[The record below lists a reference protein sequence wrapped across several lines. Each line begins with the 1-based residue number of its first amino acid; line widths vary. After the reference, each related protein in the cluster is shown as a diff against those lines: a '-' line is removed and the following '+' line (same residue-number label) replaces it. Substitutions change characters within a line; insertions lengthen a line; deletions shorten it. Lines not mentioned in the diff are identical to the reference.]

1 MPASTSYEKEIIA
14 WFKKNKRDL
23 PWRKTDA
30 WGVLVSE
37 IMLQQTPVQR
47 VLPVYNEWMKRWPTP
62 AHLAK
67 ATPAEVIT
75 AWGRLG
81 YPRRALRL
89 HECAKVIT
97 TEFKGVI
104 PNTESELRKLPG
116 IGEYTAAAMVAF
128 AFEGRSLVLDINIRR
143 LFSRLYKGEEAPA
156 AAPTKAERHEYA
168 EYVPQKNAHLWAA
181 ATMELGALICTAK
194 NPICGRCPV
203 ADSCQWRSLDYPAT
217 DRIKRTQTWHGTDR
231 QCRGTIVQAL
241 RENSTLN
248 KKQIHLLWDVPS
260 QVEKAIL
267 TLLDDGLIEERRK
280 NTYSLPR

>member
-1 MPASTSYEKEIIA
+1 MSNLERTIID

-23 PWRKTDA
+23 PWRKTDS

-47 VLPVYNEWMKRWPTP
+47 VLPVYNEWMKRWPTS
-62 AHLAK
+62 ADLAK
-67 ATPAEVIT
+67 ASPAEVIT

-97 TEFKGVI
+97 TEYKGVI
-104 PNTESELRKLPG
+104 PDTEAELRKLPG

-128 AFEGRSLVLDINIRR
+128 AFNGSSIVLDINIRR
-143 LFSRLYKGEEAPA
+143 LFSRLFKGEEAPS
-156 AAPTKAERHEYA
+156 AAPTKAERDEYA
-168 EYVPQKNAHLWAA
+168 QYVPKKNPHLWAA

-194 NPICGRCPV
+194 NPVCGRCPV
-203 ADSCQWRSLDYPAT
+203 ADQCQWRSLDYPAST
-217 DRIKRTQTWHGTDR
+217 RIKRTQTWHGTDR
-231 QCRGTIVQAL
+231 QCRGTVVQAL
-241 RENSTLN
+241 RDNSVLT
-248 KKQIHLLWDVPS
+248 KKEILLLWDVPS

-267 TLLDDGLIEERRK
+267 TLLDDGLIEERK
-280 NTYSLPR
+280 NNTFSLPR

>member
-1 MPASTSYEKEIIA
+1 MYDKTIID

-23 PWRKTDA
+23 PWRKTDP
-30 WGVLVSE
+30 WGILVSE

-47 VLPVYNEWMKRWPTP
+47 VLPVYNEWMKRWPT
-62 AHLAK
+62 AAQLAK
-67 ATPAEVIT
+67 ASPAEVIT

-97 TEFKGVI
+97 NEYNGVI

-128 AFEGRSLVLDINIRR
+128 AFGGSSLVLDINIRR
-143 LFSRLYKGEEAPA
+143 LFSRLYKGEESPTS
-156 AAPTKAERHEYA
+156 APTKAERIEYA
-168 EYVPQKNAHLWAA
+168 QYVPKKNPHLWAA

-194 NPICGRCPV
+194 NPVCGRCPV
-203 ADSCQWRSLDYPAT
+203 ADQCQWRSLDYPAST
-217 DRIKRTQTWHGTDR
+217 RVKRTQTWHGTDR
-231 QCRGTIVQAL
+231 QCRGTVVQAL
-241 RENSTLN
+241 RDNSVLTKREIL
-248 KKQIHLLWDVPS
+248 LLWDVPS

-267 TLLDDGLIEERRK
+267 TLLDDGLIEERKK

>member
-1 MPASTSYEKEIIA
+1 MSNLERTIID

-23 PWRKTDA
+23 PWRKTDS

-47 VLPVYNEWMKRWPTP
+47 VLPVYNEWMKRWPT
-62 AHLAK
+62 AADLAK
-67 ATPAEVIT
+67 ASPAEVIT

-97 TEFKGVI
+97 TEYKGVI
-104 PNTESELRKLPG
+104 PDTEAELRKLPG

-128 AFEGRSLVLDINIRR
+128 AFNGSSIVLDINIRR
-143 LFSRLYKGEEAPA
+143 LFSRLFKGEEAPS
-156 AAPTKAERHEYA
+156 AAPTKAERDEYA
-168 EYVPQKNAHLWAA
+168 QYVPKKNPHLWAA

-194 NPICGRCPV
+194 NPVCGRCPV
-203 ADSCQWRSLDYPAT
+203 ADQCLWRSLDYPAST
-217 DRIKRTQTWHGTDR
+217 RIKRTQTWHGTDR
-231 QCRGTIVQAL
+231 QCRGTVVQAL
-241 RENSTLN
+241 RDNSVLTKREIL
-248 KKQIHLLWDVPS
+248 LLWDVPS

-267 TLLDDGLIEERRK
+267 TLLDDGLIEERKK
-280 NTYSLPR
+280 NTFSLPR

>member
-1 MPASTSYEKEIIA
+1 MYERAIID

-47 VLPVYNEWMKRWPTP
+47 VLPIYNEWMKRWPTP

-67 ATPAEVIT
+67 ASPAEVIT

-97 TEFKGVI
+97 NDLNGVI
-104 PNTESELRKLPG
+104 PQSESELRALPG

-128 AFEGRSLVLDINIRR
+128 AFAGRSLVLDINIRR
-143 LFSRLYKGEEAPA
+143 LFSRLYKGEESPTT
-156 AAPTKAERHEYA
+156 APTKAERTEYA
-168 EYVPQKNAHLWAA
+168 DYVPQKNAHLWAA

-194 NPICGRCPV
+194 NPLCGRCPV
-203 ADSCQWRSLDYPAT
+203 SDQCAWRSLDYPASE
-217 DRIKRTQTWHGTDR
+217 RVKRTQTWHGTDR

-248 KKQIHLLWDVPS
+248 KKQLHLLWDVPS
-260 QVEKAIL
+260 QLEKAIL

-280 NTYSLPR
+280 NNYSLPR